1 MLKDVPKLLEEKD
14 YSNNNNESREE
25 TELENLQQIEET
37 VNGFM
42 EREKSE
48 EMYNFWQK
56 KYKED
61 PLSFFSEDNYETLS
75 DLTGE
80 ERLYLLA
87 RVASSILVTPQ
98 LAAEFYKKF
107 PDDLRAVDE
116 IFLEKPMP
124 SDTIDY
130 YLYNISALSMDQTG
144 VLEFDDSSDFKSYR
158 GKLEQFYN
166 IARRR
171 QEAPKFLLNNFKDVP
186 LGVDLAEF
194 GTAGKKVLKV
204 VEQASDRNYTSSH
217 HLKTDNM
224 FSGEFEK
231 LPEEDKARFLQ
242 KCLAHFQYFLL
253 FEETY
258 NSCFTPEYID
268 YFKSKK
274 SESFNHYMSDVAHS
288 MIYKTYQPSKAYET
302 NQGVFDWE
310 MSNTAMHGGYVEE
323 YADHK
328 LILAAL
334 NKLKDVKAD
343 TDKNTEV
350 VVDFWNKNRNPI
362 FANAVAET
370 LSKQNVNLAASE
382 LLKLLKTEKEKK
394 DPIAAMLYRL
404 EFGKIG
410 VSEEGVKYLE
420 KIYDLG
426 EYNNPGYHAN
436 RLTADGEVGV
446 FNEDLELIKYFHL
459 GQLDSDE
466 KKIQAK
472 VMDFTYDTL
481 FIGQKGEKAE
491 EREKREKYLD
501 EFKKK
506 YFKISEDE
514 ILKTTGLHLNNLS
527 FKEQGW
533 FLIYFNQADAEK
545 KEKLLNFI
553 SNHKE
558 DGIKSFLALE
568 TDKQLGEKL
577 LNLSSRLDRDA
588 AAIFFHQLSEMTDL
602 AEKENSE
609 LKKLFLKDGE
619 EECSLD
625 WTEIRLGLLRKANE
639 IITNFNQESEGPQAN
654 RNLLKALENGKA
666 EISLLASVL
675 KEAKKENLNINLETI
690 KNLNLSVKE
699 FNETMPSADYQAVL
713 NMAQEN
719 WRSFGN
725 EKMEKT
731 VVSDLEKTLKE
742 NINQRSY
749 TLKYKDRVIGFVRF
763 EKTDNNSLYAG
774 SFNVS
779 NDLRGLSIGQKMME
793 SVLAGESENN
803 ILEAT
808 ASIKIPA
815 GCAYVEKI
823 GFVADGIIDNYHST
837 GESLFSIKLDKEKNK
852 KYGLRSEGKEQP
864 IATEDLISAVDDYH
878 YLDNLIGRPSF
889 VLCFDLK
896 TEMEEYNDT
905 LKRLLPRVSDN
916 LKSLEDK
923 KGKYTLT
930 RYFYDKEKD
939 KNGNIRYLVF
949 EKNN

>member
-1 MLKDVPKLLEEKD
+1 MLQEVSKISENTPKSDDKKSTDLDMELVAAQGPEKVED
-14 YSNNNNESREE
+14 
-25 TELENLQQIEET
+25 IEKT
-37 VNGFM
+37 ADNFISGTS
-42 EREKSE
+42 KE
-48 EMYNFWQK
+48 EMFKYWQE
-56 KYKED
+56 KYQND
-61 PLSFFSEDNYETLS
+61 PLSFFTEENYKNLAA
-75 DLTGE
+75 LTGE
-80 ERLYLLA
+80 ERLSLLSF
-87 RVASSILVTPQ
+87 VASSIIVTPQ
-98 LAAEFYKKF
+98 LASNFYKKF
-107 PDDLRAVDE
+107 PSDLKAVDK
-116 IFLEKPMP
+116 IFRNNPGPRNML
-124 SDTIDY
+124 DH
-130 YLYNISALSMDQTG
+130 YLYTISALDLDSAG
-144 VLEFDDSSDFKSYR
+144 ILEFNDSSDLNFYQ

-171 QEAPKFLLNNFKDVP
+171 QEAPKFLLQDFKEVS
-186 LGVDLAEF
+186 LEQDLAEF
-194 GTAGKKVLKV
+194 GPAGKNVLRV
-204 VEQASDRNYTSSH
+204 VELAENRDKQLDISS
-217 HLKTDNM
+217 M
-224 FSGEFEK
+224 FSNDFEK
-231 LPEEDKARFLQ
+231 LSEEDKARFLQ
-242 KCLAHFQYFLL
+242 KCLGYFQNCLL
-253 FEETY
+253 FEEVY
-258 NSCFTPEYID
+258 NSGFTPEHVD
-268 YFKSKK
+268 YYNNK
-274 SESFNHYMSDVAHS
+274 NRRNILNPTHS
-288 MIYKTYQPSKAYET
+288 IIYRTYQPASAYET
-302 NQGVFDWE
+302 KQGDFDWQI
-310 MSNTAMHGGYVEE
+310 SNTPMHMEE
-323 YADHK
+323 YADYK
-328 LILAAL
+328 MILAIL
-334 NKLKDVKAD
+334 NKLKNSNANQ
-343 TDKNTEV
+343 DKNTEL

-362 FANAVAET
+362 FANAVADV
-370 LSKQNVNLAASE
+370 LSAQNANLAASE
-382 LLKLLKTEKEKK
+382 LLKLLKTEKDKK
-394 DPIAAMLYRL
+394 EPIVAMLYRL

-410 VSEEGVKYLE
+410 ISEEGVRYLE
-420 KIYDLG
+420 KVYDLG
-426 EYNNPGYHAN
+426 EYNNPDYHAN
-436 RLTADGEVGV
+436 RLTPDGDIGV

-459 GQLDSDE
+459 TNLDSDE
-466 KKIQAK
+466 NKIPAQ
-472 VMDFTYDTL
+472 VLDFTYNTL
-481 FIGQKGEKAE
+481 FIGQPGESTE
-491 EREKREKYLD
+491 ERTKREEYLN
-501 EFKKK
+501 EFKKN
-506 YFKISEDE
+506 YYRISEEE
-514 ILKTTGLHLNNLS
+514 IFKKIGLHLNNLS

-533 FLIYFNQADAEK
+533 FLIYFDQADAEK
-545 KEKLLNFI
+545 KEKLLAFI

-577 LNLSSRLDRDA
+577 LNLSSRLDRDS

-619 EECSLD
+619 ECSLD
-625 WTEIRLGLLRKANE
+625 WTEVRLGLLRKANE

-699 FNETMPSADYQAVL
+699 FNETMPSADCQAVL

-719 WRSFGN
+719 WHNFGN
-725 EKMEKT
+725 KKMEKA
-731 VVSDLEKTLKE
+731 VISGLEKSLRE
-742 NINQRSY
+742 NENQKAY
-749 TLKYKDRVIGFVRF
+749 TLKYRDRVIGFVRF

-793 SVLAGESENN
+793 SVLVGESENN

-864 IATEDLISAVDDYH
+864 IVTEDLISAVDDYH

-896 TEMEEYNDT
+896 TEMEEYNNT
-905 LKRLLPRVSDN
+905 LKRLLSRVSDN
-916 LKSLEDK
+916 LKPLEDK

-930 RYFYDKEKD
+930 RYFYDKEKER
-939 KNGNIRYLVF
+939 NENVRYLVF